1 MERVD
6 KTNYYLSFDEQFA
19 NFFALYM
26 TNNQE
31 LLQIAKIFFGEQWY
45 QTMTNILIQI
55 EQILLER
62 KEQLTL

>member
-1 MERVD
+1 
-6 KTNYYLSFDEQFA
+6 
-19 NFFALYM
+19 M